1 MTKNL
6 DHELEQRLFTV
17 TLGRAT
23 FVSLAPIHLE
33 KIPGVEVYID
43 AGAKTLLT
51 KRLESQAGVDMAQE
65 LGISTKKI
73 SRLRKAL
80 GIPLEP
86 REGTSR
92 TTAWRRQR
100 AAEAAKEK

>member
-1 MTKNL
+1 MTKEHL
-6 DHELEQRLFTV
+6 DQEEPRLYTV

-23 FVSLAPIHLE
+23 FVSLAPTHFE

-73 SRLRKAL
+73 SRLRRAL
-80 GIPLEP
+80 GITLDP
-86 REGTSR
+86 REGTSK
-92 TTAWRRQR
+92 TTAWRRQK
-100 AAEAAKEK
+100 AAEAEEK